1 MTNMED
7 VAKNAISDITNQAI
21 EQIQTTNI
29 LNEATET
36 IQRLR
41 REISG
46 LRDEKDSAV
55 NCMRWLAADREIRQ
69 TNTTIILN
77 RLIKEN
83 AKLKRHSWWGDFSG

>member
-1 MTNMED
+1 MTDLEK
-7 VAKNAISDITNQAI
+7 VAKDTLNTITNQAI

-29 LNEATET
+29 LNEATAT

-41 REISG
+41 REISA

-69 TNTTIILN
+69 TNTTIVVSK
-77 RLIKEN
+77 LIKKI
-83 AKLKRHSWWGDFSG
+83 AKLKRHLVGDFSG